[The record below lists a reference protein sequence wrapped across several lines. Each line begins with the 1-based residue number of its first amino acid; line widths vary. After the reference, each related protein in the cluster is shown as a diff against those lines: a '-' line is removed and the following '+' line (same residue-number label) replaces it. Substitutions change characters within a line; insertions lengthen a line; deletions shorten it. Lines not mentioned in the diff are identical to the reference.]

1 MRSSCKPTNKA
12 QCQGVCVNELEDLY
26 LSMQQGLR
34 SVVAQIVPPDDV
46 EDIVQETYI
55 RLRRVVVAGE
65 IRHPRSYLYQT
76 ARNLALDSIKRADN
90 ALTTSWEEGA
100 HYAAAIG
107 ITVGDRVD
115 SRVNLERFCDS
126 LQRLPDK
133 ARRVFVLKK
142 VYGFS
147 QREIATELGISES
160 TVEKHVALGSRR
172 CARYMSED
180 VSAAPQSM
188 AAAIP

>member
-1 MRSSCKPTNKA
+1 MS
-12 QCQGVCVNELEDLY
+12 ELEELY

-55 RLRRVVVAGE
+55 RLRRVVVAHE

-76 ARNLALDSIKRADN
+76 ARNLALDSIKKADN
-90 ALTTSWEEGA
+90 ALTNSWEEGA
-100 HYAAAIG
+100 QYAA
-107 ITVGDRVD
+107 TVGDSVVNKID
-115 SRVNLERFCDS
+115 SRANLERFCDS
-126 LQRLPDK
+126 LQRLPSK

-142 VYGFS
+142 VYGYS

-180 VSAAPQSM
+180 AFAGPQ
-188 AAAIP
+188 ALAVGIR

>member
-1 MRSSCKPTNKA
+1 MS
-12 QCQGVCVNELEDLY
+12 ELEELY
-26 LSMQQGLR
+26 LSMRQGIR
-34 SVVAQIVPPDDV
+34 AVVAQIVRPDEV

-55 RLRRVVVAGE
+55 RLRRVVAAGE

-76 ARNLALDSIKRADN
+76 AKNLALDSLKRADN

-100 HYAAAIG
+100 HYAAA
-107 ITVGDRVD
+107 VGNSVGERID
-115 SRVNLERFCDS
+115 SRANFERFCDS
-126 LQRLPDK
+126 LQRLPAK
-133 ARRVFVLKK
+133 AQRVFVMKK

-180 VSAAPQSM
+180 AIAAPQAL
-188 AAAIP
+188 AAGIQ